1 MSAQKKFEQ
10 IRAFTA
16 SGDLRRACK
25 LAQAALKK
33 HPKDIAI
40 ALAYAEALLGSN
52 EHATAAT
59 VLAKFTTSTTAPVDL
74 YLMRAY
80 ALMQVQQPDEGLHT
94 VIAGL
99 RIHRD
104 HPELLNHAGVLCAEL
119 KRPVDAESWFRRL
132 SEVQPRR
139 SEAFLG
145 LGNALREQGESKEA
159 LQAYNAA
166 IDLEPMNPSP
176 QVNRAN
182 LLAEMGEH
190 DTARGAYQDI
200 LQRFP
205 QRKDVLSNLAASL
218 AATDDHRGA
227 AKLYSEYLAIHPQD
241 LDAGLSMA
249 KALLKS
255 GDAKASKNVLEN
267 MARVWPERTEICPE
281 LINACLRSD
290 DEAQARHFQSV
301 YKQNFP
307 TSADV
312 YSCDTILDIATG
324 ARDISR
330 NEASYDAD
338 IEPAQLEIPTAYD
351 SADAFWDEVCTAVYA
366 HPSLRESP
374 AENATREGFHSDN
387 LAEEP
392 VAPAL
397 QDLIAAIKT
406 QVEQYAAKRA
416 DAGNP
421 FYAGLNLE
429 GSLFRMW
436 AVVMRKGGHQEA
448 HIHPS
453 SRISGVVYAK
463 VPATIRDDNERAGW
477 IEFGRPHADFFQ
489 PETLATRMCQPQLG
503 RIVLFPAYLYHRTL
517 PLDGSDHRI
526 SIAFDV
532 CTPERARNDQAN

>member
-1 MSAQKKFEQ
+1 MSVKKKFEQ

-16 SGDLRRACK
+16 NGDLNSACT
-25 LAQAALKK
+25 LAQATIKK
-33 HPKDIAI
+33 HPKDISV
-40 ALAYAEALLGSN
+40 ALAYAEALLAAG
-52 EHATAAT
+52 EHATAAST
-59 VLAKFTTSTTAPVDL
+59 LARFTATRDAPVDL

-80 ALMQVQQPDEGLHT
+80 ALMQVQQLDEGLQT

-99 RIHRD
+99 RMHRD

-132 SEVQPRR
+132 SKVQPRR

-145 LGNALREQGESKEA
+145 LGNALREQGESNEA
-159 LQAYNAA
+159 LQAYDAA
-166 IDLEPMNPSP
+166 IAAEPMNPSP

-190 DTARGAYQDI
+190 DTARGAYEDI

-218 AATDDHRGA
+218 AATDDHQGA
-227 AKLYSEYLAIHPQD
+227 AKLYGEYLAIHPQD
-241 LDAGLSMA
+241 FDAGISMA

-255 GDAKASKNVLEN
+255 GQAATSKSVLEN
-267 MARVWPERTEICPE
+267 MARAWPDRTEICPE

-290 DEAQARHFQSV
+290 DEAQARHYQSL
-301 YKQNFP
+301 YKEKFP

-312 YSCDTILDIATG
+312 YSCDTILDVAAG
-324 ARDISR
+324 ARDMSR

-338 IEPAQLEIPTAYD
+338 IEPAEIEIPAAYA
-351 SADAFWDEVCTAVYA
+351 SADVFWDDVCTAVYA

-374 AENATREGFHSDN
+374 AENATREGFHSGN

-397 QDLIAAIKT
+397 QDLITAIKK
-406 QVEQYAAKRA
+406 QVDEYAAKRA

-421 FYAGLNLE
+421 YYDGLNLE

-463 VPATIRDDNERAGW
+463 VPESIRDSNDRSGW
-477 IEFGRPHADFFQ
+477 IEFGRPHSDFFE
-489 PETLATRMCQPQLG
+489 PENLATRMFQPQLG

-517 PLDGSDHRI
+517 PLDGADHRI

-532 CTPERARNDQAN
+532 CTPK